1 MIRNASRKRAGDY
14 SNDAAHVRQYAEQP
28 GTLVAPQIGGLDAP
42 EARITWGDPST
53 PLSHCRVYVN
63 AASSAAAAIALEAN
77 TATEII
83 MPGTALIVPGI
94 KIFTLAIVGVYRE
107 STVDGTDPAPIANG
121 AGTRVFGCIPDTL
134 DYGGG
139 GTEVADRTI
148 FWDFVANASSGVDV
162 AKIILPSAEYNA
174 DATATDSPPV
184 ALVRCSGY
192 TF

>member
-1 MIRNASRKRAGDY
+1 MTVQKGGWDY
-14 SNDAAHVRQYAEQP
+14 FDESFTT
-28 GTLVAPQIGGLDAP
+28 GTLVAPKIGGTDAP

-53 PLSHCRVYVN
+53 PFSHARLYVN
-63 AASSAAAAIALEAN
+63 ATTSSACATALEAN

-83 MPGTALIVPGI
+83 TTGI
-94 KIFTLAIVGVYRE
+94 TIIKPEVKIFTIGIVGVFRE
-107 STVDGTDPAPIANG
+107 ATVDGTDPAPIANG

-148 FWDFVANASSGVDV
+148 FWNFTTNAPNGVDM
-162 AKIILPSAEYNA
+162 AKIIISPSEYTV

-184 ALVRCSGY
+184 ALVRCTGY